1 MLSPASI
8 VNAIGGST
16 TNLLERYVLKM
27 YAEVV
32 HVARRAHNSK
42 ESGKMASQLNELE
55 RSSSFVSVT
64 LCTHFLISAII

>member
-1 MLSPASI
+1 VTLREQFALDTSAE
-8 VNAIGGST
+8 
-16 TNLLERYVLKM
+16 LVL
-27 YAEVV
+27 
-32 HVARRAHNSK
+32 VARRAHNSK